1 MKKVF
6 TTGQV
11 AKICRVSPRVVG
23 KWFDAGKLG
32 GYRIPGSQDR
42 RIPREHLIRFLK
54 EHGLPLGEL
63 EESPHGAG
71 DPDGN
76 GWLPGR
82 SEPTQETPQPAR
94 PVVTEETG
102 PREETRAEYTTTE
115 VARLCRV
122 SQRTVSKWFDSG
134 KLRGYRAQGTGGRR
148 IPRDSLIRFLQEN
161 GMPLGSLSVFA
172 PGGEVEEAPEPQ
184 PRSNNPGR
192 GTGTAGELGMRLAE
206 LELSVRATNCLESE
220 GIGTLR
226 ELVVRSDEELL
237 EIPNFGET
245 TLREVKE
252 KLAEHGLRLGLMLPA
267 SGPHPGEANHRPR
280 AAEPIA
286 GVPNGPEALG
296 WLRDNPNP
304 DSFPSGRFA
313 APDGTTRAAV
323 RFVERLYSLGA
334 ERVVIP
340 SWAIRYDSSP
350 VPYELWAYASGV
362 VVVLPP
368 EGLQREAL
376 IWTCAREMEW
386 SRFDVWDEPEQY
398 VGRRV
403 VELVW

>member
-11 AKICRVSPRVVG
+11 AKICRVSSRVVG
-23 KWFDAGKLG
+23 KWFDSGKLR
-32 GYRIPGSQDR
+32 GYRIPGHQDR
-42 RIPREHLIRFLK
+42 RIPRDQLIRFLK

-63 EESPHGAG
+63 EESQPGAG

-76 GWLPGR
+76 DWLPGR
-82 SEPTQETPQPAR
+82 PEATEDTPQPAMA
-94 PVVTEETG
+94 VVLEETG
-102 PREETRAEYTTTE
+102 PLEEPRDEYTTTE

-148 IPRDSLIRFLQEN
+148 IPRDNLIRFLQEN
-161 GMPLGSLSVFA
+161 GMPLGSLSAFA
-172 PGGEVEEAPEPQ
+172 PRGDIKEA
-184 PRSNNPGR
+184 
-192 GTGTAGELGMRLAE
+192 
-206 LELSVRATNCLESE
+206 
-220 GIGTLR
+220 
-226 ELVVRSDEELL
+226 
-237 EIPNFGET
+237 
-245 TLREVKE
+245 EVKE
-252 KLAEHGLRLGLMLPA
+252 KLAEHGLRRGMGLPA
-267 SGPHPGEANHRPR
+267 NGPHPGATNHRQG
-280 AAEPIA
+280 AADATA
-286 GVPNGPEALG
+286 GAPDGPEALG

-313 APDGTTRAAV
+313 APDGTTREAA

-362 VVVLPP
+362 VVVLPA

-376 IWTCAREMEW
+376 IWACAREMEW

-398 VGRRV
+398 AGRRV

>member
-71 DPDGN
+71 DPGGN
-76 GWLPGR
+76 CWSPGR
-82 SEPTQETPQPAR
+82 PEATEDTPQPAV
-94 PVVTEETG
+94 PAVLEETVPLEE
-102 PREETRAEYTTTE
+102 PRDEYTTME

-134 KLRGYRAQGTGGRR
+134 KLRGYRVQGTGGRR
-148 IPRDSLIRFLQEN
+148 IPRDNLIRFLQEN

-172 PGGEVEEAPEPQ
+172 PGGDVEEAEVKEKVAEH
-184 PRSNNPGR
+184 GL
-192 GTGTAGELGMRLAE
+192 GLGMRL
-206 LELSVRATNCLESE
+206 
-220 GIGTLR
+220 
-226 ELVVRSDEELL
+226 
-237 EIPNFGET
+237 
-245 TLREVKE
+245 
-252 KLAEHGLRLGLMLPA
+252 PA
-267 SGPHPGEANHRPR
+267 SASHPGETNRQQH
-280 AAEPIA
+280 AADA
-286 GVPNGPEALG
+286 ATGVPNGPEALA

-304 DSFPSGRFA
+304 DSFPAGRFA
-313 APDGTTRAAV
+313 APDGTSREAA

-362 VVVLPP
+362 VLVLPA

-398 VGRRV
+398 AGRRV